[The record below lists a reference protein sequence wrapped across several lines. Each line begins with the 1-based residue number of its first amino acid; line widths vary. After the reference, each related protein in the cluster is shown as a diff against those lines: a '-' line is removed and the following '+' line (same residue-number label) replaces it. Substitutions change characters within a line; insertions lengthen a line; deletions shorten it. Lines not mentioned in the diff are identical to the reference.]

1 MGGERRISQGGVGS
15 IRVSR
20 EGGIKD
26 GGVGSIR
33 MGGEAEVTWE
43 GVSRVGECELL
54 GQSLNQGSHGKERDK

>member
-1 MGGERRISQGGVGS
+1 MGS

-33 MGGEAEVTWE
+33 ISSEAEVTWE
-43 GVSRVGECELL
+43 GVGRVGECELL
-54 GQSLNQGSHGKERDK
+54 GQSLH

>member
-1 MGGERRISQGGVGS
+1 MRRVSQGGVGS
-15 IRVSR
+15 IRMGR

-33 MGGEAEVTWE
+33 MCREAEVTWD

-54 GQSLNQGSHGKERDK
+54 GQSLNQGSHGEERDK